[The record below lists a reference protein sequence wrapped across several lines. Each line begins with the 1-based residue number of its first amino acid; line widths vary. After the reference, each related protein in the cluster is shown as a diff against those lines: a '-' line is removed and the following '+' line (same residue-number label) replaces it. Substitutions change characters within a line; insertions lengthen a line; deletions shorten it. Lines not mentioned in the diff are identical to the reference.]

1 MRPIY
6 RRNAS
11 TQKLIGILD
20 SVLHITH
27 RERELI
33 NMEVETGGW
42 VSPEVRSE
50 ITSCFKSAA
59 CLPLCFAL
67 ARTTV
72 D

>member
-1 MRPIY
+1 
-6 RRNAS
+6 
-11 TQKLIGILD
+11 LLD
-20 SVLHITH
+20 SGLHITP